1 MYVHNPF
8 YQLKYQPKMKK
19 TLLFIIA
26 IILFANLSFG
36 QSNFWTK
43 TSENK
48 LKSIEK
54 MDRGV
59 SPSKYQL
66 FQLDYNAFKQL
77 LLSAPMENT
86 TLSSNLIVQFP
97 DFEGNLKS
105 FKVFEAPVM
114 EKELSDKFPSIRTYS
129 AQGIDDPTSTLRFSI
144 THFGLH
150 VMSISG
156 KMGTYYIDTHTK
168 DLNNYIVYSR
178 KDVQKARSFGCFVQD
193 NESSILDK
201 NLVTNQRVNDGNLRQ
216 YRLAISNTIEYAAYH
231 LNAAGTSAGASLAV
245 KKGVV
250 LSAMVVSLTRLNG
263 IYERDMSLRMNLVAN
278 NDLVIFIDSDSYT
291 NSPEMLNEIQPIV
304 DGLIGPAN
312 YDMGHGYCTT
322 DSGIAQVSSVCGSG
336 KARGITGNPAPV
348 GDPFDVDYVA
358 HEMGHQFGASHTQN
372 NNCNRSAASAYE
384 PGSASTILGYAGIC
398 APNVQTN
405 SDAHFHAR
413 SILQMTSFV
422 TSGAASCRA
431 ISANGNIAPVVNAGA
446 NFTIP
451 NGTAFVLKGAATDA
465 NGDALT
471 YCWEQYNNEVTTQP
485 PLQTATTG
493 PNFKSLPPTTSPNR
507 YMPAFSDV
515 LNGNLAPTWE
525 VVPSVARSMTFALTV
540 RDNRAGGGMTNRGD
554 MTVTTANVGPFRVT
568 SPVVAAS
575 WDTGSIQTIT
585 WDVAGTT
592 ANGINTVNVNILI
605 STDGGATFSTLVANT
620 PNDGLQSVTMPSTAA
635 VNCRILVEAV
645 GNIFYAVSPNFSVG
659 YTIQTICN
667 TYSNN
672 TIQNIPDGPS
682 PTVSIAG
689 PTLTSVINIP
699 ISQTITD
706 VNVNVNVT
714 HQWIRDLVSRVVH
727 PDGTVVILGNRIC
740 NDQDGYNITFNDGS
754 PAIVC
759 SAPLTSG
766 TFSSN
771 EPLSALNS
779 KTTNGNWSLTMNDYF
794 QGDIGTLNSWSVE
807 VCYTQATL
815 TSENFGLENFTLYPN
830 PNNGNFNI
838 QFNSNSG
845 NEIKINVHDIR
856 GRAIYSKSYTNI
868 GLFYE
873 NLQLSNVQSG
883 VYLVTVQDGSRKEI
897 KKIMIK

>member
-1 MYVHNPF
+1 MRKNLQF
-8 YQLKYQPKMKK
+8 FLS
-19 TLLFIIA
+19 
-26 IILFANLSFG
+26 IILFSNLSFG
-36 QSNFWTK
+36 QGNFWTK
-43 TSENK
+43 TSEEK
-48 LKSIEK
+48 LKTYEK
-54 MDRGV
+54 MDRDV
-59 SPSKYQL
+59 QPSKSVL
-66 FQLDYNAFKQL
+66 FHLDFNAFKQL
-77 LLSAPMENT
+77 LLSAPMENI
-86 TLSSNLIVQFP
+86 TLSSDLIVQFP
-97 DFEGNLKS
+97 DFEGNLKNY
-105 FKVFEAPVM
+105 KVFEAPVM
-114 EKELSDKFPSIRTYS
+114 EKELSDKFPSIRSYS
-129 AQGIDDPTSTLRFSI
+129 AQGIDDPTSTLRLSV

-150 VMSISG
+150 VMSLSG
-156 KMGTYYIDTHTK
+156 EKGTYYIDTFTK

-178 KDVQKARSFGCFVQD
+178 KDIQKARSFGCLVQD
-193 NESSILDK
+193 NDPAFESSRGYE
-201 NLVTNQRVNDGNLRQ
+201 NQVLVNDGNLRQ
-216 YRLAISNTIEYAAYH
+216 YRLAISNTIEYAAFH
-231 LNAAGTSAGASLAV
+231 LTAAGTPLGASLAV

-263 IYERDMSLRMNLVAN
+263 IYERDMAVRMNLVGN

-291 NSPEMLNEIQPIV
+291 NSPAMINEIQTIV
-304 DGLIGPAN
+304 DGIIGSAN

-322 DSGIAQVSSVCGSG
+322 DSGVAQVASVCNNTGLNSNG
-336 KARGITGNPAPV
+336 KARGITGNPNPV

-372 NNCNRSAASAYE
+372 NACNRTDSSAYE

-422 TSGAASCRA
+422 TSGSASCRT
-431 ISANGNIAPVVNAGA
+431 ISATGNTAPVVNAGP
-446 NFTIP
+446 NYIIP
-451 NGTAFVLKGAATDA
+451 RGTAFILKGSATDA

-485 PLQTATTG
+485 PLQTATSG
-493 PNFKSLPPTTSPNR
+493 PNFKSVPPSSSPNR
-507 YMPAFSDV
+507 YMPRFSDV

-525 VVPSVARSMTFALTV
+525 VVPNVARTMNFALTV

-554 MTVTTANVGPFRVT
+554 MTVTTASVGPFRVT
-568 SPVVAAS
+568 SPAASAS
-575 WDTGSIQTIT
+575 WDVGSSQNIT

-592 ANGINTVNVNILI
+592 ANGINTANVNILI
-605 STDGGATFSTLVANT
+605 STDGGATFTTLVANT
-620 PNDGLQSVTMPSTAA
+620 PNDGNQLVTLPSSPAL
-635 VNCRILVEAV
+635 NCRIMIEAV
-645 GNIFYAVSPNFSVG
+645 GNIFYAVSPNFAIG
-659 YTIQTICN
+659 YTLQTICN

-682 PTVSIAG
+682 PTVSTAG
-689 PTLTSVINIP
+689 PTLTSVINVP

-754 PAIVC
+754 PAIAC
-759 SAPLTSG
+759 TAPITAG
-766 TFSSN
+766 TFN
-771 EPLSALNS
+771 PNQALSALNS
-779 KTTNGNWSLTMNDYF
+779 KNTNGNWSLTMNDYF

-807 VCYTQATL
+807 VCYVQATL
-815 TSENFGLENFTLYPN
+815 KSESFGLENFTLYPN

-838 QFNSNSG
+838 QFTSTSSD
-845 NEIKINVHDIR
+845 EIKVNVHDIR
-856 GRAIYSKSYTNI
+856 GREIYSKSYTNN
-868 GLFYE
+868 GLFNE

-883 VYLVTVQDGSRKEI
+883 VYLVTVQDGARKEV
-897 KKIMIK
+897 KKIVVK

>member
-1 MYVHNPF
+1 
-8 YQLKYQPKMKK
+8 MKRK
-19 TLLFIIA
+19 LLFLLS
-26 IILFANLSFG
+26 IILFSNLSFG
-36 QSNFWTK
+36 QGNFWTK
-43 TSENK
+43 TSEEK
-48 LKSIEK
+48 LKGNEK
-54 MDRGV
+54 MDRDV
-59 SPSKYQL
+59 YPSKSQL
-66 FQLDYNAFKQL
+66 FHLDFNAFKQL
-77 LLSAPMENT
+77 LLSAPMENSS
-86 TLSSNLIVQFP
+86 LSSNLVIQFP
-97 DFEGNLKS
+97 DYEGNLKNY
-105 FKVFEAPVM
+105 KVFEAPVM
-114 EKELSDKFPSIRTYS
+114 EKVLSDKFPTIRSYS
-129 AQGIDDPTSTLRFSI
+129 AQGLDDSSSTLRFSI

-150 VMSISG
+150 VMSTSG
-156 KMGTYYIDTHTK
+156 KMGTYYIDTYTK
-168 DLNNYIVYSR
+168 DLDNYIVYSR
-178 KDVQKARSFGCFVQD
+178 KDIQKARSFGCFVQD
-193 NESSILDK
+193 NDPAFESSRGYE
-201 NLVTNQRVNDGNLRQ
+201 NQVLVNDGNFRQ

-231 LNAAGTSAGASLAV
+231 LTAAGTPVGASLAV

-263 IYERDMSLRMNLVAN
+263 IYERDMAVRMNLVGN

-291 NSPEMLNEIQPIV
+291 NSPTMIDEIQPIV
-304 DGLIGPAN
+304 DGLLGSGN

-422 TSGAASCRA
+422 TSGSASCRA
-431 ISANGNIAPVVNAGA
+431 ISATGNTAPVVNAGA

-451 NGTAFVLKGAATDA
+451 NGTAFILKGSATDA

-485 PLQTATTG
+485 PLQTATSG
-493 PNFKSLPPTTSPNR
+493 PNFKSVPPSTSPNR
-507 YMPAFSDV
+507 YMPSFSDV

-525 VVPSVARSMTFALTV
+525 VVPNVARTMNFALTV

-568 SPVVAAS
+568 SPAAS
-575 WDTGSIQTIT
+575 TSWNTGSTQTIT

-592 ANGINTVNVNILI
+592 GNGINTANVNILI
-605 STDGGATFSTLVANT
+605 STDGGSTFSTLVANT
-620 PNDGLQSVTMPSTAA
+620 PNDGNQTVTMPATAA
-635 VNCRILVEAV
+635 VNCRILVEAI
-645 GNIFYAVSPNFSVG
+645 GNIFYAVSPNFTIG
-659 YTIQTICN
+659 YTLQTICN

-672 TIQNIPDGPS
+672 TIQNISDGPS
-682 PTVSIAG
+682 PTVSTAG

-714 HQWIRDLVSRVVH
+714 HEWIRDLVSRVVH
-727 PDGTVVILGNRIC
+727 PDGTVIILGNRIC
-740 NDQDGYNITFNDGS
+740 NSQDGYNITFNDGS

-759 SAPLTSG
+759 TAPITSG
-766 TFSSN
+766 TFN
-771 EPLSALNS
+771 PNQPLTALNS
-779 KTTNGNWSLTMNDYF
+779 KTTNGNWSLTINDYF

-807 VCYTQATL
+807 VCYVQATL

-838 QFNSNSG
+838 QFTSTSG
-845 NEIKINVHDIR
+845 NEIKVNVHDVR
-856 GRAIYSKSYTNI
+856 GREIYAKSFTNN
-868 GLFYE
+868 GLFNE
-873 NLQLSNVQSG
+873 NLQLDTVQSG
-883 VYLVTVQDGSRKEI
+883 VYLVTVQDGSRKEV
-897 KKIMIK
+897 KKIVVQ